1 MLIEF
6 RVRNFRSLRDEQVL
20 SLVAAKDKTLVDTN
34 TIETGLPAA
43 PRLVRSAVVY
53 GPNAGGKSNL
63 LKALQWMQWFV
74 VGSAQLERPPRLAVT
89 PFRLDGASAGQP
101 MAFEVTFVR
110 EGVRYQFGFAL
121 TAERV
126 VREYLLVYK
135 TAKPQKWYERTFDP
149 ATGQDRYEFGT
160 GLSGQKTVWEKATRP
175 NSLFLSIAIT
185 LNSSALKPVY
195 EWFSSNLL
203 IYNNLHGCTGEWSIE
218 CLDADTDVYNPMIK
232 TILLGADAGIS
243 DIKLVTRK
251 EKIPTLQRHP
261 LTGEELVAE
270 HEFKD
275 IQFVHQTGSAKVEF
289 TIYDE
294 STGTQILFFLAG
306 PILFAL
312 AAGFTILIDEL
323 DNSMHPL
330 LVRQLVRL
338 FHSTTLNSKGA
349 QLIFC
354 THDSSLLDAD
364 LFRRDQIWFVE
375 KDREQAS
382 KLYPLTEFSP
392 RKNEALERG
401 YLMGRYG
408 ALPFFRDWSL

>member
-74 VGSAQLERPPRLAVT
+74 MGSAQLERPPRLAVT
-89 PFRLDGASAGQP
+89 PFRLDGASAAQP

-195 EWFSSNLL
+195 EWFQYDLL
-203 IYNNLHGCTGEWSIE
+203 IFNNLNRMTGDLSLNFLEDDSLKNKIKGFMQ
-218 CLDADTDVYNPMIK
+218 DADVS
-232 TILLGADAGIS
+232 IS
-243 DIKLVTRK
+243 DIDLITRK
-251 EKIPTLQRHP
+251 ERVSTLQLHP
-261 LTGEELVAE
+261 VTGEELVAE

-275 IQFVHQTGSAKVEF
+275 IKFVHQNADTKAEF
-289 TIYDE
+289 SLLDE

>member
-63 LKALQWMQWFV
+63 LKALQWMRWFV

-89 PFRLDGASAGQP
+89 PFRLDGVSAGQP

-195 EWFSSNLL
+195 EWFASNLL
-203 IYNNLHGCTGEWSIE
+203 IYNNLNGCTGEWSIE
-218 CLDADTDVYNPMIK
+218 CLDADADVYNPMIK

>member
-20 SLVAAKDKTLVDTN
+20 SLVAAKDKTMEDTN
-34 TIETGLPAA
+34 TIETGLKAA

-74 VGSAQLERPPRLAVT
+74 LGAAQLERPPRLAVT

-135 TAKPQKWYERTFDP
+135 TAKPQKWYERTFDS

-185 LNSSALKPVY
+185 LNSSALKACV
-195 EWFSSNLL
+195 
-203 IYNNLHGCTGEWSIE
+203 
-218 CLDADTDVYNPMIK
+218 
-232 TILLGADAGIS
+232 
-243 DIKLVTRK
+243 
-251 EKIPTLQRHP
+251 
-261 LTGEELVAE
+261 
-270 HEFKD
+270 
-275 IQFVHQTGSAKVEF
+275 
-289 TIYDE
+289 
-294 STGTQILFFLAG
+294 
-306 PILFAL
+306 
-312 AAGFTILIDEL
+312 
-323 DNSMHPL
+323 
-330 LVRQLVRL
+330 
-338 FHSTTLNSKGA
+338 
-349 QLIFC
+349 
-354 THDSSLLDAD
+354 
-364 LFRRDQIWFVE
+364 
-375 KDREQAS
+375 
-382 KLYPLTEFSP
+382 
-392 RKNEALERG
+392 
-401 YLMGRYG
+401 
-408 ALPFFRDWSL
+408 